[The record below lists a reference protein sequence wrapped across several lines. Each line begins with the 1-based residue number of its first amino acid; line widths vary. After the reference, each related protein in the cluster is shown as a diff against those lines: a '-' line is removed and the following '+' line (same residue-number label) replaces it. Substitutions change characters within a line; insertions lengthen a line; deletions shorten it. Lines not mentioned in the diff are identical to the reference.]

1 VDPGVVTKST
11 AIEYCRDS
19 AAELRTTPSNVQP
32 ADASPSHRTAATSG
46 RALWVGEY
54 AGTFT
59 VVDDP
64 GAVDDV
70 DAAESESDES
80 EHPTRTTAAAT
91 MTASATRRR

>member
-1 VDPGVVTKST
+1 
-11 AIEYCRDS
+11 
-19 AAELRTTPSNVQP
+19 
-32 ADASPSHRTAATSG
+32 
-46 RALWVGEY
+46 LWVGEY